1 MFGLIECAA
10 SVTLGDILA
19 PELLGIDAVKRF
31 LFVGSLSFD
40 FNRSDIDKFPKAR
53 FERLL
58 CQPPVYVASFGG
70 DATLLVHEHKSVC
83 AYLEFYAVGIRDSTK
98 LLPICSIEKVLR
110 ILCDPAPKRSF
121 PAHRLHVIAPAVPF
135 LWLVS
140 ILRQAEFVFKHG
152 AEL

>member
-1 MFGLIECAA
+1 MSGFLPVIVRSEPLPFRVDHKQRKVLDVAHLVLGVVNRAKRPSKSKIDCETVSFPGETPEQQPRRQASVRSVIFCGSNSFRGFGADQRVFGLIECAA

-58 CQPPVYVASFGG
+58 C
-70 DATLLVHEHKSVC
+70 
-83 AYLEFYAVGIRDSTK
+83 
-98 LLPICSIEKVLR
+98 
-110 ILCDPAPKRSF
+110 
-121 PAHRLHVIAPAVPF
+121 
-135 LWLVS
+135 
-140 ILRQAEFVFKHG
+140 
-152 AEL
+152 